1 MVMEEHDVLT
11 FTPVDHPDDRV
22 RRLGFDLS
30 GPYFEQCWGPVLGPS
45 ATLLLRRMPSLWAE
59 RLPAVVGREE
69 LGRSLG
75 IGPGKG
81 SNSTLSHTLD
91 RVVRF
96 GFARWHGFEPSLDVS
111 VHVPVLKA
119 HRLERL
125 PEITQR
131 AHEALLGSAVQQLT
145 DAQETAPK
153 VAAITARLD
162 RLEGRP
168 PVRPERSVAP
178 TQALGR

>member
-1 MVMEEHDVLT
+1 MEEHDVPT

-30 GPYFEQCWGPVLGPS
+30 GPYFEQCWGPMLGPT
-45 ATLLLRRMPSLWAE
+45 ATLLLRRMPTLWAE
-59 RLPAVVGREE
+59 HLPAVSSREE

-75 IGPGKG
+75 IGPGRG
-81 SNSTLSHTLD
+81 ANSTLSHTLD

-96 GFARWHGFEPSLDVS
+96 GFARWHGFAPSLDVS
-111 VHVPVLKA
+111 VHVPVLKP
-119 HRLERL
+119 RQIERL

-131 AHEALLGSAVQQLT
+131 AHESLLGTAVTQLA
-145 DAQETAPK
+145 DAHETAPK

-168 PVRPERSVAP
+168 SVRPERSIAP